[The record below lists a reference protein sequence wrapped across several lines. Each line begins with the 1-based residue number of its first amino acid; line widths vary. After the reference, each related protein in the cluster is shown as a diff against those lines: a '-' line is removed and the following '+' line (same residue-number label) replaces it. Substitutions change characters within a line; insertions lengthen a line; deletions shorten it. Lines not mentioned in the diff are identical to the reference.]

1 MITIWC
7 ELGDEELSVKKP
19 EAMEKPGKVFQDIGW
34 WKDSKGYKHYGPIP
48 RTDEERNERTRVSAE
63 DSWLYKDMI

>member
-34 WKDSKGYKHYGPIP
+34 
-48 RTDEERNERTRVSAE
+48 
-63 DSWLYKDMI
+63 